1 MKDKFITMSNDAYHG
16 DPRISVTGIKRFMRS
31 PLHYH
36 GHENPSVK
44 PKAFVVG
51 NATHTLFL
59 EPHKFEG
66 KYRVKPLEVDGQ
78 GPRTKHYK
86 EWLFHQDPT
95 ITWLDQE
102 THDLILGMAD
112 SALAHPILNDLVQG
126 MVERVVEGS
135 LFFKHQ
141 GVECKARPD
150 LTVMCDDGTVDVLDL
165 KTTQDASPEGF
176 AKVAW
181 NLGYGVQEYVY
192 RLGLESAGLKVNRFL
207 FLAVE
212 KTPPYACCVH
222 VLERDWVTK
231 SGIEVDAALRG
242 YRQCLDAD
250 AWPSYGEAVN
260 TLRLPRWARGGQD
273 APSNNGWLT
282 VKEATKLLG
291 ITRATLYNWM
301 NKDKSVKRKKQG
313 GRRLV
318 DAASLQAAMKGA

>member
-1 MKDKFITMSNDAYHG
+1 MTNDAYHA

-36 GHENPSVK
+36 GHKNPSVK

-59 EPHKFEG
+59 EPSKFLD
-66 KYRVKPLEVDGQ
+66 KYKAKPLEVDGQ

-86 EWLFHQDPT
+86 EWLFHQDPR
-95 ITWLDQE
+95 ITWLDEE
-102 THDLILGMAD
+102 TFDLVYGMSD
-112 SALAHPILNDLVQG
+112 SAAMHPVMLDIG
-126 MVERVVEGS
+126 VERVIEGS
-135 LFFKHQ
+135 LFFKHH

-150 LTVMCDDGTVDVLDL
+150 LVAMRDDGTVDVVDL

-192 RLGLESAGLKVNRFL
+192 RLGLESVGLKVNRFI

-212 KTPPYACCVH
+212 KAPPYACAAH
-222 VLERDWVTK
+222 VLEPKWVDK
-231 SGIEVDAALRG
+231 ACIEVDAAIRS
-242 YRQCLDAD
+242 YKACLEEDEWPTYGDAIH
-250 AWPSYGEAVN
+250 
-260 TLRLPRWARGGQD
+260 TLRLPRWASGERRSPD
-273 APSNNGWLT
+273 NGWLT
-282 VKEATKLLG
+282 IKEATKLLG
-291 ITRATLYNWM
+291 CSRATLYNWM

-313 GRRLV
+313 GRRMV
-318 DAASLQAAMKGA
+318 DAASLQAAMRGE

>member
-1 MKDKFITMSNDAYHG
+1 MSNDAYHA

-36 GHENPSVK
+36 GHKEPSVK

-59 EPHKFEG
+59 EPHKFEA
-66 KYRVKPLEVDGQ
+66 KYKVKPLEIDGQ

-86 EWLFHQDPT
+86 EWLFHQDPN
-95 ITWLDQE
+95 INWLDQE
-102 THDLILGMAD
+102 TFELVYGMAD
-112 SALAHPILNDLVQG
+112 SALAHPILNDLG
-126 MVERVVEGS
+126 VERVVEGS

-150 LTVMCDDGTVDVLDL
+150 LVIMREDGDVDVIDL

-176 AKVAW
+176 AKVSW

-192 RLGLESAGLKVNRFL
+192 RLALESVGLTVNRFI

-212 KTPPYACCVH
+212 QAPPYACAAH
-222 VLERDWVTK
+222 VLEPRWVDK
-231 SGIEVDAALRG
+231 SAIEVDAALRS
-242 YRQCLDAD
+242 YKFCVEKDS
-250 AWPSYGEAVN
+250 WPSFGEAIH
-260 TLRLPRWARGGQD
+260 TLRLPKWASGDSQ
-273 APSNNGWLT
+273 SNGWLT
-282 VKEATKLLG
+282 VKEATELLG

-301 NKDKSVKRKKQG
+301 NKDASVKTKKMG
-313 GRRLV
+313 GRRMV
-318 DAASLQAAMKGA
+318 DSNSLQAAMSGA